1 MNRVLKTNG
10 NGNVCRASTKKR
22 NVSIGFLGKID
33 VSKDFLSIRNIF
45 MDPCNNI
52 NLLFIVYIYLF
63 IFIYCLL
70 LICLLAPLIKM
81 NVYLDPLC
89 NKSIY
94 ICPSCIGIHVK
105 SILITQTCVQA
116 NVLLK
121 TGFVHVRH
129 IGSRYICHQATIGLG
144 LVCPVI

>member
-10 NGNVCRASTKKR
+10 NGNVCRASTRKR
-22 NVSIGFLGKID
+22 NVSVGFLGKID

-81 NVYLDPLC
+81 NVCLDPPC
-89 NKSIY
+89 NKSTY
-94 ICPSCIGIHVK
+94 ICPSCIGI
-105 SILITQTCVQA
+105 
-116 NVLLK
+116 
-121 TGFVHVRH
+121 
-129 IGSRYICHQATIGLG
+129 YIYHQATIGLG
-144 LVCPVI
+144 LVCPVIWRCMLSNHIGWSISIKVCLN